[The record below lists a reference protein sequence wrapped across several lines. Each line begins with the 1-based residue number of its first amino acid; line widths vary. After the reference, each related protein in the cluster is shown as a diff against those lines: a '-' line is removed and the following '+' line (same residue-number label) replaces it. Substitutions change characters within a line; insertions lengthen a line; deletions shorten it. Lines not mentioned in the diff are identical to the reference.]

1 MTFHHWTT
9 QTQKNCTIKFSW
21 IKFILNFLRLKY
33 ENDIKILEIIF
44 SETTFFKVSVKNLA
58 VPSAVFKATLPVK
71 PSVTI
76 TFESPSGILLPSIYP
91 LN

>member
-9 QTQKNCTIKFSW
+9 RFKKIAPLNFLGSSL
-21 IKFILNFLRLKY
+21 FLNFLRLKY

-58 VPSAVFKATLPVK
+58 VPRLFLKLH
-71 PSVTI
+71 
-76 TFESPSGILLPSIYP
+76 YQ
-91 LN
+91 